1 MDCAGDKFNYIV
13 RPTMLLIFA
22 KGGLVMDKQ
31 PNFLLI
37 ITDQQRADHLGC
49 YGNPIVNTPNIDR
62 LAARGTRFDHFYVA
76 TPICMPNRATLMTG
90 RMPSL
95 HGARQNG
102 IPLSLNATT
111 FVEIMR
117 SAGYQ
122 TALFGKCHLQSI
134 SGAAPAVGM
143 PEPDPNKIRPPVHLR
158 EADRTWPD
166 HGRYDQELRST
177 WQNDPQFELT
187 LPYYGFAHVDLA
199 VGHGDQVVGHYA
211 RWLDARHPDSE
222 NLRGAKNQLPGNN
235 YVAPQAWRTRIPEDS
250 YPTAYVAE
258 RTIKYLENYSRTD
271 RNRPFFIQ
279 CSFPDP
285 HHPFTP
291 PGRYWEMYDPAQIP
305 LPPSFHSGERPIAP
319 HLQKLYDERAAN
331 KANRDGQRTFAITE
345 REVREATA
353 LTYGMISMIDDA
365 VGSIL
370 GWLKTLRLDQ
380 DTVVIFTSD
389 HGDFMGDHQLLL
401 KGALHYHGL
410 VRVPFIWSEP
420 QAEANGQVNSEL
432 CGTLDIASTVLD
444 RAALAGHNGM
454 QGNSLLGALHG
465 GSTGHDEL
473 VIEEHQRRGYM
484 GLANNF
490 RARSLI
496 TKRHRLTLYEGADW
510 GELYDFS
517 EDPHEMSNLWQEPR
531 AQRQRHELTE
541 RLARKLMELADASP
555 LATHHGP

>member
-1 MDCAGDKFNYIV
+1 M
-13 RPTMLLIFA
+13 A
-22 KGGLVMDKQ
+22 KA

-37 ITDQQRADHLGC
+37 ITDQHRADHLGC
-49 YGNPIVNTPNIDR
+49 YGNKVVKTPSIDR
-62 LAARGTRFDHFYVA
+62 IAENGTRFENFYVA

-102 IPLSLNATT
+102 IPLSLYATT

-117 SAGYQ
+117 AAGYD

-134 SGAAPAVGM
+134 SDNPPTIGM
-143 PEPDPNKIRPPVHLR
+143 PEPDPNKIQPPAHLR
-158 EADRTWPD
+158 EADLSRPD

-177 WQNDPQFELT
+177 WHDHPEFELA
-187 LPYYGFAHVDLA
+187 LPYYGFSHVELA
-199 VGHGDQVVGHYA
+199 VGHGDQVVGHYE
-211 RWLDARHPDSE
+211 RWLSARHPNAES
-222 NLRGAKNQLPGNN
+222 LRGRQNQLPGND
-235 YVAPQAWRTRIPEDS
+235 YIAPQAWRTRIPAES

-271 RNRPFFIQ
+271 RSKPFFIQ

-291 PGRYWEMYDPAQIP
+291 PGRYWHMYDPEQIT
-305 LPPSFHSGERPIAP
+305 LPPSFNSAERPIAP

-353 LTYGMISMIDDA
+353 LTYGMITMIDDA
-365 VGSIL
+365 IGSIL

-401 KGALHYHGL
+401 KGALHYRGL
-410 VRVPFIWSEP
+410 VRVPFIWRDL
-420 QAEANGQVNSEL
+420 NGETGGLVNAGL
-432 CGTLDIASTVLD
+432 CGTLDIANTILD
-444 RAALAGHNGM
+444 RAGLAGPNGM
-454 QGNSLLGALHG
+454 QGLSLLQALNG
-465 GSTGHDEL
+465 DQTGRDSW

-484 GLANNF
+484 GLNHNF

-496 TKRHRLTLYEGADW
+496 TKQYRLTLYEGADW
-510 GELYDFS
+510 GELYDLAS
-517 EDPHEMSNLWQEPR
+517 DPHEMNNLWDDPR
-531 AQRQRHELTE
+531 AQNQRHDLTE
-541 RLARKLMELADASP
+541 QLARKLMELADTSP